1 MELNEEFSAILQN
14 KLPTKLEDS
23 GSFTIIFFNGSLNVE
38 KVLTDLGT
46 NMNLIPYKMFKEQG
60 LREPKPTRISIQIA
74 DRSIKYLRGIIEDVL
89 FKVDK
94 VIFTVDFIILDMDED
109 IEVPMILGRPFL
121 ATARTII
128 DVGSGELVLRVGDE
142 EVTLQA
148 RDVRFSSEW
157 DNNHYSVDV
166 SNHTAQHALQEITLE
181 DVLELYLVQGD
192 RNQGTSEER
201 TVQLDEL
208 DE

>member
-1 MELNEEFSAILQN
+1 
-14 KLPTKLEDS
+14 
-23 GSFTIIFFNGSLNVE
+23 
-38 KVLTDLGT
+38 
-46 NMNLIPYKMFKEQG
+46 MFKEQG
-60 LREPKPTRISIQIA
+60 LKEPKPTRISIQLA

-109 IEVPMILGRPFL
+109 IEVPMILGQPVL

-148 RDVRFSSEW
+148 RDVRFSNER
-157 DNNHYSVDV
+157 DNTHYSVNV